1 MNPHGARVGAAAALL
16 YNEALKPRRLRQR
29 LANRMEEILII
40 DDSQQICSMLAEYIL
55 PELGYTS
62 AIANTGRQ
70 GLNRLRQRLPDLI
83 LLDLQLPDIS
93 GLDLLR
99 LIAQEGYDVP
109 VILMTAHGSE
119 GIAVEAFRLGARNYL
134 IKPFS
139 ETEAQAVIDQALRE
153 RRLKREK
160 EQLTRNLQQ
169 KVKEL
174 TVLYSIG
181 QSVSSLLDLE
191 ELLERIVEAA
201 VYITRAEEGF
211 LLLRDA
217 QANELYL
224 RAAKNL
230 GEQRAQR
237 MRMPIEDTL
246 AGQVI
251 RTGKPVRLDKASAG
265 AALKVK
271 TGFLVR
277 AILQV
282 PLTVG
287 NNAIGVLVV
296 DNQQMERT
304 FSENDQ
310 YLLSALADYA
320 AIAIENAR
328 LYQEVKSSEERYRD
342 LFANAYDLI
351 FTLDRQLRIQSINNV
366 GQALTGYPAD
376 RLVGRPLR
384 DLAVAGDAWEAA
396 EQHLADLLMGRGIQP
411 FELQLKRHD
420 GERVILEV
428 SARLLQERGKPG
440 GIHCIARNLTERRR
454 LEEQL
459 IHSEKLSAIGQLVA
473 GVAHEL
479 NNPLTS
485 ISGYTQ
491 LMLRDT
497 TLRDDVL
504 SDLKH
509 INTQAERAARIVQ
522 NLLVFA
528 REHKPERLMV
538 NLNEE
543 FKNTLSLRAY
553 QLRVDNIKVAL
564 ELDPNLP
571 MTIADP
577 FQIQQVMLNLI
588 NNAHHAMT
596 ERGGPGTLT
605 LRSSVAALP
614 MADGNAARRPV
625 VVLAVNDTGVGI
637 PAHDL
642 KRIFDPFFTTKPV
655 GQGTGL
661 GLSICYGIIQEHGG
675 RIWAESEA
683 GVGTTVYVAL
693 PLIQKA
699 GDADGQPA
707 DDGAQGVPDSQP
719 TSRVLVVDDEEPVA
733 NLLARLLRQLG
744 HQPTVVNSADD
755 ALYRL
760 ARESFDLILTDV
772 KMPGKSGFEL
782 HQTIKQRNPDLA
794 SRVVFVTGDMLS
806 AATQA
811 RIAQSGNP
819 YIAKPFAIDR
829 LEELVRSL
837 LAQRPIERS

>member
-1 MNPHGARVGAAAALL
+1 VS
-16 YNEALKPRRLRQR
+16 
-29 LANRMEEILII
+29 MEEILII
-40 DDSQQICSMLAEYIL
+40 DDSQQICAMLAEYVL
-55 PELGYTS
+55 PELGYSS

-70 GLNRLRQRLPDLI
+70 GLNRLRQKLPDLI

-160 EQLTRNLQQ
+160 EQLTHHLQQ
-169 KVKEL
+169 RVKEL

-191 ELLERIVEAA
+191 ELLVRIVEAA

-211 LLLRDA
+211 LLLKDPNA
-217 QANELYL
+217 DELYL
-224 RAAKNL
+224 RAARNL

-246 AGQVI
+246 AGQVV
-251 RTGKPVRLDKASAG
+251 RTGKAIRLDKASAG

-287 NNAIGVLVV
+287 NSVIGVLAV
-296 DNQQMERT
+296 DNQQSERT

-320 AIAIENAR
+320 AIAIDNAR
-328 LYQEVKSSEERYRD
+328 LYQEVKGSEERYRD

-351 FTLDRQLRIQSINNV
+351 FTLDRQLRIQSINKV
-366 GQALTGYPAD
+366 GSALTGYTEEQL
-376 RLVGRPLR
+376 RGRPLR
-384 DLAVAGDAWEAA
+384 DLAAADAWDKA
-396 EQHLADLLMGRGIQP
+396 EPRFADLLMGNAIQP
-411 FELQLKRHD
+411 FELQLRRHD
-420 GERVILEV
+420 DERVLLEV
-428 SARLLQERGKPG
+428 SARLANDRGKAKS
-440 GIHCIARNLTERRR
+440 IHCIARNLTERRR

-497 TLRDDVL
+497 GLRDDVR

-509 INTQAERAARIVQ
+509 INIQAERAARIVQ

-528 REHKPERLMV
+528 REHKPERRMV

-543 FKNTLSLRAY
+543 LRNTLSLRAY
-553 QLRVDNIKVAL
+553 QLRVDNITVVNQ
-564 ELDPNLP
+564 LDADLP
-571 MTIADP
+571 TTVADP

-588 NNAHHAMT
+588 NNAHQAMA
-596 ERGGPGTLT
+596 ERGGPGVLT
-605 LRSSVAALP
+605 LRTFMTTLP
-614 MADGNAARRPV
+614 ASDNGATTPPM
-625 VVLAVNDTGVGI
+625 VVLSVGDNGVGI
-637 PAHDL
+637 PARDL

-661 GLSICYGIIQEHGG
+661 GLSICFGIVQEHGG
-675 RIWAESEA
+675 RIWAESERD
-683 GVGTTVYVAL
+683 VGTTVYVAL
-693 PLIQKA
+693 PLMHDREA
-699 GDADGQPA
+699 LDGEA
-707 DDGAQGVPDSQP
+707 ATDGGAEEGEARIS
-719 TSRVLVVDDEEPVA
+719 SRVLVVDDEEPVA
-733 NLLARLLRQLG
+733 NLLARLLRELG
-744 HQPTVVNSADD
+744 HQPTVVNSGAE
-755 ALYRL
+755 ALEL
-760 ARESFDLILTDV
+760 IAREQFDLILSDV
-772 KMPGKSGFEL
+772 KMPGMSGFEL
-782 HQTIKQRNPDLA
+782 HQTIKQTTPELA
-794 SRVVFVTGDMLS
+794 ARLVFVTGDMLS

-819 YIAKPFAIDR
+819 YIAKPFAIER
-829 LEELVRSL
+829 LETLVRGL
-837 LAQRPIERS
+837 LSQRPIELQ

>member
-1 MNPHGARVGAAAALL
+1 
-16 YNEALKPRRLRQR
+16 
-29 LANRMEEILII
+29 MEEILII
-40 DDSQQICSMLAEYIL
+40 DDSQQICSMLADYVL
-55 PELGYTS
+55 PELGYRS

-99 LIAQEGYDVP
+99 LIAQEGFDVP

-139 ETEAQAVIDQALRE
+139 EAEARVAIDAALRE
-153 RRLKREK
+153 RRLNREK
-160 EQLTRNLQQ
+160 EQLTHNLQQ
-169 KVKEL
+169 RVQEL

-181 QSVSSLLDLE
+181 KSVSALLDLE
-191 ELLERIVEAA
+191 ELLVRIVEAG

-211 LLLRDA
+211 LLLRDPNA
-217 QANELYL
+217 DELYL

-230 GEQRAQR
+230 GEARAQR
-237 MRMPIEDTL
+237 MRMPIDDTL

-251 RTGKPVRLDKASAG
+251 RTGKAIRLDKSKQG
-265 AALKVK
+265 APLKVK

-282 PLTVG
+282 PLIVG
-287 NNAIGVLVV
+287 DTTIGVLAV
-296 DNQQMERT
+296 DNQQSERT

-328 LYQEVKSSEERYRD
+328 LYQQIKGSEERYRD

-351 FTLDRQLRIQSINNV
+351 FTLDRQLRIQSINKV
-366 GQALTGYPAD
+366 GPALTGCPEEQL
-376 RLVGRPLR
+376 RGRPLR
-384 DLAVAGDAWEAA
+384 DLAVPDVWAEA
-396 EQHLADLLMGRGIQP
+396 EHRFADLLMGRSIQP
-411 FELQLKRHD
+411 FELQLQRSD
-420 GERVILEV
+420 GERVVLEV
-428 SARLLQERGKPG
+428 SARLIQDGGKARS
-440 GIHCIARNLTERRR
+440 IHCIARNLTERRR

-459 IHSEKLSAIGQLVA
+459 IHAEKLSSIGQLVA

-491 LMLRDT
+491 LLLRDEG
-497 TLRDDVL
+497 LNDDMRD
-504 SDLKH
+504 DLKH

-528 REHKPERLMV
+528 REHKPERRMV

-543 FKNTLSLRAY
+543 FRKTLSLRAY
-553 QLRVDNIKVAL
+553 QMRVDNITVVT
-564 ELDPNLP
+564 EFDQNLP
-571 MTIADP
+571 QTVAHP
-577 FQIQQVMLNLI
+577 FPLQQVILNLL
-588 NNAHHAMT
+588 NNAHQAIT
-596 ERGGPGTLT
+596 ERGGPGKMT
-605 LRSSVAALP
+605 LRTFVSNSPTTDGATTRP
-614 MADGNAARRPV
+614 MV
-625 VVLAVNDTGVGI
+625 TLSVNDTGVGI
-637 PAHDL
+637 PARDL
-642 KRIFDPFFTTKPV
+642 NRIFDPFYTTKPV

-661 GLSICYGIIQEHGG
+661 GLSICFGIVQEHGG
-675 RIWAESEA
+675 RIWAESEV
-683 GVGTTVYVAL
+683 GVGTTVSVDL
-693 PLIQKA
+693 PLLQEQSGVD
-699 GDADGQPA
+699 GDIAINGADGETEPQ
-707 DDGAQGVPDSQP
+707 VRC
-719 TSRVLVVDDEEPVA
+719 RVLVVDDEEPVA

-744 HQPTVVNSADD
+744 HEPVVAASGDEALDLIGRQP
-755 ALYRL
+755 
-760 ARESFDLILTDV
+760 FDLMLTDV
-772 KMPGKSGFEL
+772 KMPGMSGFEL
-782 HQTIKQRNPDLA
+782 HQIVKQREPDLA
-794 SRVVFVTGDMLS
+794 ARLVFVTGDMLS

-819 YIAKPFAIDR
+819 YIAKPFAIER
-829 LEELVRSL
+829 LETLVRSL
-837 LAQRPIERS
+837 LAQRPIEQR

>member
-1 MNPHGARVGAAAALL
+1 M
-16 YNEALKPRRLRQR
+16 
-29 LANRMEEILII
+29 MEEILII
-40 DDSQQICSMLAEYIL
+40 DDSQQICTMLAEYIL

-62 AIANTGRQ
+62 VIANTGRQ

-201 VYITRAEEGF
+201 VYITHAEEGF
-211 LLLRDA
+211 LMLRDQSA
-217 QANELYL
+217 DELYL

-237 MRMPIEDTL
+237 MRMPIDDTL
-246 AGQVI
+246 AGQVV
-251 RTGKPVRLDKASAG
+251 RTGKPVRLDKARAG

-287 NNAIGVLVV
+287 NNTIGVLVV
-296 DNQQMERT
+296 DNQQSERT

-320 AIAIENAR
+320 AIAIDNAR

-351 FTLDRQLRIQSINNV
+351 FTLDRQLRVLSINKV
-366 GQALTGYPAD
+366 GTALTRYSEAQ
-376 RLVGRPLR
+376 LVGRPLR
-384 DLAVAGDAWEAA
+384 DLAVAEAWDAA
-396 EQHLADLLMGRGIQP
+396 EQRFADLLMGRALQP
-411 FELQLKRHD
+411 FELQLKRRSSD
-420 GERVILEV
+420 GGEDDERVVLEV
-428 SARLLQERGKPG
+428 SARLVHDRGNAG

-459 IHSEKLSAIGQLVA
+459 VHSEKLSAIGQLVA

-491 LMLRDT
+491 LMLRDS
-497 TLRDDVL
+497 TLREENRE
-504 SDLKH
+504 DLKH
-509 INTQAERAARIVQ
+509 INIQAERAARIVQ

-528 REHKPERLMV
+528 REHKPERRLV
-538 NLNEE
+538 DLNEE
-543 FKNTLSLRAY
+543 FRNTLTLRAY
-553 QLRVDNIKVAL
+553 QLRVDNIKVL
-564 ELDPNLP
+564 VDFDPDLP
-571 MTIADP
+571 ATVADP
-577 FQIQQVMLNLI
+577 FQLQQVMLNLI
-588 NNAHHAMT
+588 NNAHQAMAQ
-596 ERGGPGTLT
+596 RGGPGTLT
-605 LRSSVAALP
+605 LRTYVADLP
-614 MADGNAARRPV
+614 ANDGNGTTQPM

-637 PAHDL
+637 STRDL
-642 KRIFDPFFTTKPV
+642 GKIFDPFFTTKPV

-675 RIWAESEA
+675 RIWAESEL
-683 GVGTTVYVAL
+683 GTGTTMLVAL
-693 PLIQKA
+693 PLLRDLKGEAQA
-699 GDADGQPA
+699 TPA
-707 DDGAQGVPDSQP
+707 DPGAGTADAQASC
-719 TSRVLVVDDEEPVA
+719 RILVVDDEEPVA

-744 HQPTVVNSADD
+744 HTPIVAHSADE
-755 ALYRL
+755 ALARL
-760 ARESFDLILTDV
+760 AQDPIDLILTDV
-772 KMPGKSGFEL
+772 KMPGMSGFEL
-782 HQTIKQRNPDLA
+782 HHVIKQRSPDLA

-819 YIAKPFAIDR
+819 YIAKPFAIER
-829 LEELVRSL
+829 IEALVQGL
-837 LAQRPIERS
+837 LAQRPIEQQ

>member
-1 MNPHGARVGAAAALL
+1 
-16 YNEALKPRRLRQR
+16 
-29 LANRMEEILII
+29 MEEILII
-40 DDSQQICSMLAEYIL
+40 DDSQQICAMLAEYVL
-55 PELGYTS
+55 PELGYSS

-70 GLNRLRQRLPDLI
+70 GLSRLRQKLPDLI

-160 EQLTRNLQQ
+160 EQLTHHLQQ
-169 KVKEL
+169 RVKEL

-191 ELLERIVEAA
+191 ELLVRIVEAA

-211 LLLRDA
+211 LLLKDPNA
-217 QANELYL
+217 DELYL
-224 RAAKNL
+224 RAARNL

-246 AGQVI
+246 AGQVV
-251 RTGKPVRLDKASAG
+251 RTGKPIRLDKASAG
-265 AALKVK
+265 AALKIK

-287 NNAIGVLVV
+287 NTVIGVLAV
-296 DNQQMERT
+296 DNQQSERT

-320 AIAIENAR
+320 AIAIDNAR
-328 LYQEVKSSEERYRD
+328 LYQEVKGSEERYRD

-351 FTLDRQLRIQSINNV
+351 FTLDRQLRILSINNV
-366 GQALTGYPAD
+366 GSALTGYSEEQL
-376 RLVGRPLR
+376 RGRPLR
-384 DLAVAGDAWEAA
+384 ELAAAGAWDEA
-396 EQHLADLLMGRGIQP
+396 EPRFADLLMGHTIPP
-411 FELQLKRHD
+411 FELQLRRHD
-420 GERVILEV
+420 DERVQLEV
-428 SARLLQERGKPG
+428 SARLANDRGKAKS
-440 GIHCIARNLTERRR
+440 IHCIARNLTERRR

-497 TLRDDVL
+497 GLRDDVRD
-504 SDLKH
+504 DLKH
-509 INTQAERAARIVQ
+509 INIQAERAARIVQ

-528 REHKPERLMV
+528 REHKPERRLV

-543 FKNTLSLRAY
+543 FRNTLSLRAY
-553 QLRVDNIKVAL
+553 QLRVDNITV
-564 ELDPNLP
+564 ENQIEPELP
-571 MTIADP
+571 MTVADP

-588 NNAHHAMT
+588 NNAHQAMT

-605 LRSSVAALP
+605 LRTFVTTLPAAENGSTTPP
-614 MADGNAARRPV
+614 M
-625 VVLAVNDTGVGI
+625 VVLSVGDNGVGI
-637 PAHDL
+637 PVRDL

-661 GLSICYGIIQEHGG
+661 GLSICFGIVQEHGG
-675 RIWAESEA
+675 RIWAESEL

-693 PLIQKA
+693 PLMK
-699 GDADGQPA
+699 DSESLDGETVVFG
-707 DDGAQGVPDSQP
+707 GAEEAETRVS
-719 TSRVLVVDDEEPVA
+719 SRVLVVDDEEPVA
-733 NLLARLLRQLG
+733 NLLARLLRELG
-744 HQPTVVNSADD
+744 HQPTVVNSGTE
-755 ALYRL
+755 ALEL
-760 ARESFDLILTDV
+760 IAREQFDLILSDV
-772 KMPGKSGFEL
+772 KMPGMSGFEL
-782 HQTIKQRNPDLA
+782 HQTIKQTNPELA
-794 SRVVFVTGDMLS
+794 ARLVFVTGDMLS

-819 YIAKPFAIDR
+819 YIAKPFAIER
-829 LEELVRSL
+829 LETLVRTL
-837 LAQRPIERS
+837 LSQRPIEQQ

>member
-1 MNPHGARVGAAAALL
+1 MPEYAESTTRVS
-16 YNEALKPRRLRQR
+16 
-29 LANRMEEILII
+29 MEEILII
-40 DDSQQICSMLAEYIL
+40 DDSQQICAMLAEYVL
-55 PELGYTS
+55 PELGYSS

-70 GLNRLRQRLPDLI
+70 GLNRLRQKLPDLI

-160 EQLTRNLQQ
+160 EQLTRHLQQ
-169 KVKEL
+169 RVKEL

-191 ELLERIVEAA
+191 ELLVRIVEAA

-211 LLLRDA
+211 LLLKDPNA
-217 QANELYL
+217 DELYL
-224 RAAKNL
+224 RAARNL

-246 AGQVI
+246 AGQVV
-251 RTGKPVRLDKASAG
+251 RTGKPIRLDKASAG

-287 NNAIGVLVV
+287 NTVIGVLAV
-296 DNQQMERT
+296 DNQQAERT

-320 AIAIENAR
+320 AIAIDNAR
-328 LYQEVKSSEERYRD
+328 LYQEVKGSEERYRD

-351 FTLDRQLRIQSINNV
+351 FTLDRQLRILSINKV
-366 GQALTGYPAD
+366 GSVLTGYAEEQL
-376 RLVGRPLR
+376 RGRPLR
-384 DLAVAGDAWEAA
+384 EIAAADAWDEA
-396 EQHLADLLMGRGIQP
+396 EPRFADLLMGHPIQP
-411 FELQLKRHD
+411 FELQLRRHD
-420 GERVILEV
+420 DERVLLEV
-428 SARLLQERGKPG
+428 SARLVNDRGKARS
-440 GIHCIARNLTERRR
+440 IHCIARNLTERRR

-497 TLRDDVL
+497 GLRDEVR

-509 INTQAERAARIVQ
+509 INIQADRAARIVQ

-528 REHKPERLMV
+528 REHKPERRMV

-543 FKNTLSLRAY
+543 FRNTLSLRAY
-553 QLRVDNIKVAL
+553 QLRVDNITVL
-564 ELDPNLP
+564 NQVETELP
-571 MTIADP
+571 MTVADP

-588 NNAHHAMT
+588 NNAHQAMT
-596 ERGGPGTLT
+596 ERGGPGILT
-605 LRSSVAALP
+605 LRTFVTTLPAADNGTTTPP
-614 MADGNAARRPV
+614 M
-625 VVLAVNDTGVGI
+625 VVLSVGDNGVGI
-637 PAHDL
+637 PARDL

-661 GLSICYGIIQEHGG
+661 GLSICFGIVQEHGG
-675 RIWAESEA
+675 RIWAESELD
-683 GVGTTVYVAL
+683 VGTTVYVAL
-693 PLIQKA
+693 PLLN
-699 GDADGQPA
+699 DTDVLDGEA
-707 DDGAQGVPDSQP
+707 LIDGGVDESEARL
-719 TSRVLVVDDEEPVA
+719 TCHVLVVDDEEPVA
-733 NLLARLLRQLG
+733 NLLARLLRELG
-744 HQPTVVNSADD
+744 HQPTVVNSGIE
-755 ALYRL
+755 ALEL
-760 ARESFDLILTDV
+760 IAREQFDLILSDV
-772 KMPGKSGFEL
+772 KMPGMSGFEL
-782 HQTIKQRNPDLA
+782 HQTIKQTNPELA
-794 SRVVFVTGDMLS
+794 ARLVFVTGDMLS

-819 YIAKPFAIDR
+819 YIAKPFAIER
-829 LEELVRSL
+829 LETLVRAL
-837 LAQRPIERS
+837 LSQRPIEQQ

>member
-1 MNPHGARVGAAAALL
+1 
-16 YNEALKPRRLRQR
+16 
-29 LANRMEEILII
+29 MEEILII
-40 DDSQQICSMLAEYIL
+40 DDSQQICSMLAEYVL

-153 RRLKREK
+153 RRLRREK
-160 EQLTRNLQQ
+160 EQLTFNLQQ
-169 KVKEL
+169 RVKEL

-191 ELLERIVEAA
+191 ELLVRIVEAA

-211 LLLRDA
+211 LLLKDP
-217 QANELYL
+217 QADELYL
-224 RAAKNL
+224 RAARNL

-246 AGQVI
+246 AGQVV

-287 NNAIGVLVV
+287 NNVIGVLAV
-296 DNQQMERT
+296 DNQQSERT

-328 LYQEVKSSEERYRD
+328 LYQEVKESEERYRD
-342 LFANAYDLI
+342 LFTNAYDLI
-351 FTLDRQLRIQSINNV
+351 FTLDRQLRIQSINKV
-366 GQALTGYPAD
+366 GVALTGYTD
-376 RLVGRPLR
+376 EQLRDRPLR
-384 DLAVAGDAWEAA
+384 DIAAAHAWDEA
-396 EQHLADLLMGRGIQP
+396 EQRFADLLMGRSIQP
-411 FELQLKRHD
+411 FELRLRRHD
-420 GERVILEV
+420 DEQVFLEV
-428 SARLLQERGKPG
+428 SARLLQDRGKAS

-459 IHSEKLSAIGQLVA
+459 IHAEKLSAIGQLVA

-497 TLRDDVL
+497 ELRDDVR

-509 INTQAERAARIVQ
+509 INIQAERAARIVQ

-528 REHKPERLMV
+528 REHKPERRMV
-538 NLNEE
+538 NMNEE
-543 FKNTLSLRAY
+543 FRNTLSLRAY
-553 QLRVDNIKVAL
+553 QLRVDNITVVNAMDSAL
-564 ELDPNLP
+564 PQ
-571 MTIADP
+571 TVADP
-577 FQIQQVMLNLI
+577 FQLQQVMLNLI
-588 NNAHHAMT
+588 NNAHQAMT

-605 LRSSVAALP
+605 LRTFVSTLPAGDAAVTPPMVILSV
-614 MADGNAARRPV
+614 G
-625 VVLAVNDTGVGI
+625 DTGVGI
-637 PAHDL
+637 PARDL
-642 KRIFDPFFTTKPV
+642 NRIFDPFYTTKPV

-661 GLSICYGIIQEHGG
+661 GLSICFGIVQEHGG
-675 RIWAESEA
+675 RIWAESEE

-693 PLIQKA
+693 PLLQDRA
-699 GDADGQPA
+699 TADSDGSVGDVVGEPE
-707 DDGAQGVPDSQP
+707 AQMSC
-719 TSRVLVVDDEEPVA
+719 RVLVVDDEEPVA
-733 NLLARLLRQLG
+733 NLLARLLRELG
-744 HQPTVVNSADD
+744 HQPIVVGSGAE
-755 ALYRL
+755 ALERL
-760 ARESFDLILTDV
+760 AREPFDLILSDV
-772 KMPGKSGFEL
+772 KMPGMSGFEL
-782 HQTIKQRNPDLA
+782 HQTIKQANPELA
-794 SRVVFVTGDMLS
+794 ARLVFVTGDMLS

-819 YIAKPFAIDR
+819 YIAKPFAIER
-829 LEELVRSL
+829 LETLVRSL
-837 LAQRPIERS
+837 LSQRPIEQR

>member
-1 MNPHGARVGAAAALL
+1 
-16 YNEALKPRRLRQR
+16 
-29 LANRMEEILII
+29 MEEILII
-40 DDSQQICSMLAEYIL
+40 DDSQQICALLAEYVL

-139 ETEAQAVIDQALRE
+139 EAEAQAVIDQALRE

-160 EQLTRNLQQ
+160 ELLTRNLQQ
-169 KVKEL
+169 RIKEL

-211 LLLRDA
+211 LLLRDV

-237 MRMPIEDTL
+237 MRMPIEDSL

-251 RTGKPVRLDKASAG
+251 RSGKPVRLDKASAG
-265 AALKVK
+265 GSLKVK

-287 NNAIGVLVV
+287 NSVIGVLAV
-296 DNQQMERT
+296 DNQQAEWS

-310 YLLSALADYA
+310 YLLLALADYA

-328 LYQEVKSSEERYRD
+328 LYSEVKHSEVRYRD

-351 FTLDRQLRIQSINNV
+351 FTLDRQLRIQSINKV
-366 GQALTGYPAD
+366 GATLTGYAEAQ
-376 RLVGRPLR
+376 LLGRPLHEI
-384 DLAVAGDAWEAA
+384 AVAEAWEAA
-396 EQHLADLLMGRGIQP
+396 EHRFADLLIGNPIAP
-411 FELQLKRHD
+411 FELQLRRRD
-420 GERVILEV
+420 DDRLVLEV
-428 SARLLQERGKPG
+428 SARLLSEQGGHE

-497 TLRDDVL
+497 GLRDDVRD
-504 SDLKH
+504 DLKH

-528 REHKPERLMV
+528 REHRPERSTV
-538 NLNEE
+538 NLNEV
-543 FKNTLSLRAY
+543 FRNTLSLRAY
-553 QLRVDNIKVAL
+553 QLRVDNITVVT
-564 ELDPNLP
+564 ELDPELP
-571 MTIADP
+571 TTIADP
-577 FQIQQVMLNLI
+577 FQLQQVILNLI
-588 NNAHHAMT
+588 NNAHHAIT
-596 ERGGPGTLT
+596 ERGGPGVLT
-605 LRSSVAALP
+605 LRTYVASPPAGDVPAKP
-614 MADGNAARRPV
+614 MLVIEVR
-625 VVLAVNDTGVGI
+625 DTGVGI
-637 PAHDL
+637 AARDL
-642 KRIFDPFFTTKPV
+642 NRIFDPFYTTKPV

-661 GLSICYGIIQEHGG
+661 GLSICFGIVQEHGG
-675 RIWAESEA
+675 RIWAESEL
-683 GVGTTVYVAL
+683 GSGTTVLVAL
-693 PLIQKA
+693 PLLHDAPGAA
-699 GDADGQPA
+699 GGLLDPA
-707 DDGAQGVPDSQP
+707 DAREAEVIPRC
-719 TSRVLVVDDEEPVA
+719 RVLVVDDEEPVA
-733 NLLARLLRQLG
+733 RLLARLLRQLG
-744 HQPTVVNSADD
+744 HDPIIADSG
-755 ALYRL
+755 AMAIERL
-760 ARESFDLILTDV
+760 KREPFDLVLSDV
-772 KMPGKSGFEL
+772 KMPGMSGFEL
-782 HQTIKQRNPDLA
+782 HQNIRQLNPDLA
-794 SRVVFVTGDMLS
+794 SRVIFVTGDLLS

-811 RIAQSGNP
+811 RIAQTGNP
-819 YIAKPFAIDR
+819 YIAKPFAIER
-829 LEELVRSL
+829 LETLLRALLV
-837 LAQRPIERS
+837 QRPVEH